1 MAYLKVKD
9 HENLV
14 RDTYS
19 KAILNTDRKALE
31 EYYSKVEFLKKQ
43 KAEEEETKMRIAML
57 EKNMEEIKN
66 LLSDIANLRKQ

>member
-43 KAEEEETKMRIAML
+43 KAEEEETKMRIANL
-57 EKNMEEIKN
+57 ERNMEEIKN
-66 LLSDIANLRKQ
+66 LLCDIAALRKN

>member
-19 KAILNTDRKALE
+19 KAILNTDKKALE

-43 KAEEEETKMRIAML
+43 KAEEEETKMRIANL
-57 EKNMEEIKN
+57 ERNMEEIKC
-66 LLSDIANLRKQ
+66 LLCDIAALRKN